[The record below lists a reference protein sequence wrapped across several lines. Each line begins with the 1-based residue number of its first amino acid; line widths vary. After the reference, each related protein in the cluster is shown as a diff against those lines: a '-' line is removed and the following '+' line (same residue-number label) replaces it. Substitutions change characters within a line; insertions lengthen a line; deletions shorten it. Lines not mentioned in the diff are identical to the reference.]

1 MTRDYVNETCR
12 NLEFDY
18 KFLEYV
24 SNWRNRTDLDKRGKK
39 PSKKGHFANGV
50 LLQQYL
56 MFKIIC
62 TMPDDTL
69 VSENIQDRYGKFL
82 GKSINQPSAIRAL
95 FALDTIG
102 LIDFINNPFDK
113 RQKKVKLT
121 KEGKKMQYLFTG
133 STKPY
138 SSMDTAINQF
148 RYHANVNK
156 NRKLEIV
163 K

>member
-1 MTRDYVNETCR
+1 MRDYVNETCR

-24 SNWRNRTDLDKRGKK
+24 SKFRTNTDLDKKGQK
-39 PSKKGHFANGV
+39 PSKKGTFANGV

-56 MFKIIC
+56 TFKIIC
-62 TMPDDTL
+62 TLPDNNLKSDD
-69 VSENIQDRYGKFL
+69 IKDRYGKFL
-82 GKSINQPSAIRAL
+82 GKSINQPSAVRAL
-95 FALDTIG
+95 YALENIG
-102 LIDFINNPFDK
+102 LIDFKNNPFDK
-113 RQKKVKLT
+113 RQHMVRLT

-138 SSMDTAINQF
+138 SDMDTAINQF
-148 RYHANVNK
+148 RYHANINQK
-156 NRKLEIV
+156 NRSFKVV